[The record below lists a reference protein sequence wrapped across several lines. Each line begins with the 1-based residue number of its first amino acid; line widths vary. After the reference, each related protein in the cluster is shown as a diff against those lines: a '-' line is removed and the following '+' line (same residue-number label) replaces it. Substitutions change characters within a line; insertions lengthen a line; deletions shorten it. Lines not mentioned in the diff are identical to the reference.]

1 MVCQYKFHGN
11 PQNYVSDRDHDE
23 NTRKMWF
30 IVFGEGLFTKKTDAV
45 AYALK
50 NDVVNDDSVHIF
62 NTKAQAL
69 RCWARHCRRRH
80 ANGCHN
86 SADASEYESDA
97 DSDTDHDTEAPALP
111 SDGSRRQRK
120 CEGSAKPIVKREPA
134 VLVKGEPVVKAET
147 LSVKREGKP
156 VMMGPPTISSR
167 RSASVRPKRA
177 QSGSAQ
183 TAPAPARVPSP
194 KLPLYVD
201 DTDDDLFASDSEV
214 SVPLAAS
221 RANTRALSTLTED
234 NDVPMAAPPP
244 PVSPTMSSVSSLTA
258 TSLASSGFSAA
269 SHSTCAPPFA
279 PASSASRA
287 GSRVPGPS
295 GAPPPLAASASTSS
309 GMRPLYMLFNR
320 RTRVLYGDPEVGVE
334 EMQPG
339 NSMQV
344 VEPGDVASW
353 MGSMSG

>member
-30 IVFGEGLFTKKTDAV
+30 VVFGEGLFTKKTDADT
-45 AYALK
+45 YALK

-69 RCWARHCRRRH
+69 CCWARHCRRRH

-86 SADASEYESDA
+86 SADTSEYESDA
-97 DSDTDHDTEAPALP
+97 DSDTDHDTEAPALRARVVARVP
-111 SDGSRRQRK
+111 TARTRNQPATAPIAKRK
-120 CEGSAKPIVKREPA
+120 REGSMKPIVKRKPA
-134 VLVKGEPVVKAET
+134 VLMKGEPVVKAET

-183 TAPAPARVPSP
+183 TAPAPARVLSP

-201 DTDDDLFASDSEV
+201 DTDDDLFASYSEM

-221 RANTRALSTLTED
+221 RANMRALFPHHEFSFFADGYLVGELGVLRSFSLD
-234 NDVPMAAPPP
+234 
-244 PVSPTMSSVSSLTA
+244 SRSSLRP
-258 TSLASSGFSAA
+258 GFQRLSRGFPCAWAFRRTAA
-269 SHSTCAPPFA
+269 SCSISIHEL
-279 PASSASRA
+279 
-287 GSRVPGPS
+287 GD
-295 GAPPPLAASASTSS
+295 AASVHA
-309 GMRPLYMLFNR
+309 FQKKD
-320 RTRVLYGDPEVGVE
+320 TRSLHEVGVE

-339 NSMQV
+339 DSMQV
-344 VEPGDVASW
+344 VERGDVASW
-353 MGSMSG
+353 MSSMSG